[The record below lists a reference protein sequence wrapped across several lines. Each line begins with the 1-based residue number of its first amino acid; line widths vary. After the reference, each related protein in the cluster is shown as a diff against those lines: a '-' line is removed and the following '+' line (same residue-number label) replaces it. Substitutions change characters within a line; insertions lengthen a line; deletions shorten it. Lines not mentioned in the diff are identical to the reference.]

1 MRISDWSSDVCSSD
15 LAVTVGIRT
24 RATVDGDL
32 SALRCAGAL
41 VQVGGH
47 AVTIGIERATACI
60 HLYASRGFRALVEI
74 IGNAVAVHVDRTSVR
89 IDMHAH
95 RCAGAFVEAI
105 GYAIAVAVFR
115 AVAKGVAQAQ
125 ADIV

>member
-41 VQVGGH
+41 VQVVGH

-74 IGNAVAVHVDRTSVR
+74 IGKDRTSV
-89 IDMHAH
+89 
-95 RCAGAFVEAI
+95 VEGKSVLVRVDLGGRRRLKTKI
-105 GYAIAVAVFR
+105 I
-115 AVAKGVAQAQ
+115 
-125 ADIV
+125 